1 MGVAERQTD
10 RDTTLGIKLSLF
22 LIVRSGAARSR
33 PTVVLA
39 SYHHPMAEKDATAR
53 LRRAVKENNLFIV
66 KRLIQRTD
74 MRNPDPAPRRYTSL
88 AWSAVLG
95 HEETFEFLMTAGHD
109 DAELSKARPPL
120 DSENNTILMLLADHT
135 PGALPSSRPN
145 NGDVMGAVLRMA
157 RLYYERYP
165 DILDWSNVH
174 GKTALHIAALK
185 GHEDLVRMLSDFG
198 ADLDLSDNKGN
209 TPLHYASSWGHI
221 SIVQLLIERGCQH
234 AAKNNEGFTPLDYA
248 YSFSTKDTLQD
259 TVRLQYENN
268 KKSRR
273 GVFQQ
278 AAARANEWGGFS
290 HADLPPPVPSKARDF
305 KQSPNRI
312 RSGSGTSGTTTTS
325 DSGEVGSN
333 GLAPAHRSQSSSSSP
348 STAPHPFLS
357 PHGQSSSNGAFQASS
372 PSMTRGPSPFNP
384 PSSSAISPVAN
395 RMRER
400 DADAREKYLN
410 RNRSGSQGTSVSDNK
425 SQNGSFYSSAGPS
438 VDGDDISSL
447 SRLGASG
454 SVTPRRLRPSA
465 SAAQLRTTP
474 EALNIITTMPSSEN
488 RTRSGTNPTAPRPTL
503 PLSRSSSISTSPR
516 TLASTDRS
524 IFEESGNFTG
534 PPSQYAQ
541 FPEPPLLAPDDSS
554 TPTAARRIAF
564 HLLSKP
570 LPSTGAD
577 PPSHRRGMSAT
588 SVRSP
593 T

>member
-1 MGVAERQTD
+1 
-10 RDTTLGIKLSLF
+10 
-22 LIVRSGAARSR
+22 
-33 PTVVLA
+33 
-39 SYHHPMAEKDATAR
+39 MAEKDATAR

-88 AWSAVLG
+88 AWAAVLG

-109 DAELSKARPPL
+109 DAELSK
-120 DSENNTILMLLADHT
+120 DSEKNTILMLLADHT
-135 PGALPSSRPN
+135 PGAMASSRPN

-157 RLYYERYP
+157 RLYYDRYP

-185 GHEDLVRMLSDFG
+185 GHEELVRMLCDFE
-198 ADLDLSDNKGN
+198 ADVDLSDNKGN

-221 SIVQLLIERGCQH
+221 PIVQLLIERGCQH

-259 TVRLQYENN
+259 TVRIQYENN

-290 HADLPPPVPSKARDF
+290 HANLPPPVPSKARDF
-305 KQSPNRI
+305 KQAPNRM

-325 DSGEVGSN
+325 DSGELGSN

-348 STAPHPFLS
+348 STAPHTFLS
-357 PHGQSSSNGAFQASS
+357 PHGSNGTFPISS
-372 PSMTRGPSPFNP
+372 PSMTRGPSPFNAP
-384 PSSSAISPVAN
+384 TNSAISPVAN

-400 DADAREKYLN
+400 DADAREKYMN
-410 RNRSGSQGTSVSDNK
+410 RTRSGSQGTSSTDNK
-425 SQNGSFYSSAGPS
+425 SQNGSFYASTGPS
-438 VDGDDISSL
+438 VNGDDVSSL
-447 SRLGASG
+447 TRLGASG
-454 SVTPRRLRPSA
+454 SVTPRRLRPSM
-465 SAAQLRTTP
+465 SAAQLRTTT
-474 EALNIITTMPSSEN
+474 EALNIITTLPSSSSEH
-488 RTRSGTNPTAPRPTL
+488 RSRSGTNPTAPRPTL
-503 PLSRSSSISTSPR
+503 PHLNRSSSISNSPR
-516 TLASTDRS
+516 SLASDRS
-524 IFEESGNFTG
+524 NLEEAGNFTG

-541 FPEPPLLAPDDSS
+541 FPEPPLLVPDDSS
-554 TPTAARRIAF
+554 TPTAARRLAF

-570 LPSTGAD
+570 LPSTD
-577 PPSHRRGMSAT
+577 PPHHRRGMSAT
-588 SVRSP
+588 SVRP
-593 T
+593 

>member
-1 MGVAERQTD
+1 
-10 RDTTLGIKLSLF
+10 
-22 LIVRSGAARSR
+22 
-33 PTVVLA
+33 
-39 SYHHPMAEKDATAR
+39 MAEKDATAR

-95 HEETFEFLMTAGHD
+95 HEETFEFLMSAGHD
-109 DAELSKARPPL
+109 EAELSK

-135 PGALPSSRPN
+135 PSSLSSSRPDN
-145 NGDVMGAVLRMA
+145 VDVMGAALRMA
-157 RLYYERYP
+157 RLYYDHYP

-185 GHEDLVRMLSDFG
+185 GHEELVRMLCDFG
-198 ADLDLSDNKGN
+198 ADVDLSDNKGN

-221 SIVQLLIERGCQH
+221 PIVQLLIERGCQYL
-234 AAKNNEGFTPLDYA
+234 AKNNEGFSASDYA

-259 TVRLQYENN
+259 TARLQFENN

-273 GVFQQ
+273 GVFAQ
-278 AAARANEWGGFS
+278 AAARGNEWGGLT
-290 HADLPPPVPSKARDF
+290 HVNMPPPVPSKARDF
-305 KQSPNRI
+305 RQSPSRM
-312 RSGSGTSGTTTTS
+312 RSGSGTSRTTTTS
-325 DSGEVGSN
+325 DSGEVDSN

-348 STAPHPFLS
+348 SNGPHPYLL
-357 PHGQSSSNGAFQASS
+357 PHGASSSNGTFMSSS
-372 PSMTRGPSPFNP
+372 PPMMRGPSPLNP
-384 PSSSAISPVAN
+384 PSTSALSLSPVAS

-410 RNRSGSQGTSVSDNK
+410 RNRSGSQGTSSTDNK
-425 SQNGSFYSSAGPS
+425 SQNGSFYSSGP
-438 VDGDDISSL
+438 VDGDSVSSL
-447 SRLGASG
+447 TRLGASG
-454 SVTPRRLRPSA
+454 SVTPRRLRPSM

-474 EALNIITTMPSSEN
+474 EALNIITTLPSSEN

-503 PLSRSSSISTSPR
+503 PQLARSSSISTSPR
-516 TLASTDRS
+516 GIHSADGS
-524 IFEESGNFTG
+524 IFEESGNYTG

-554 TPTAARRIAF
+554 TPTAGRRLAF
-564 HLLSKP
+564 HLLSKSP
-570 LPSTGAD
+570 PSTD
-577 PPSHRRGMSAT
+577 PPQHRRGMSAT

-593 T
+593 

>member
-1 MGVAERQTD
+1 
-10 RDTTLGIKLSLF
+10 
-22 LIVRSGAARSR
+22 
-33 PTVVLA
+33 
-39 SYHHPMAEKDATAR
+39 MAEKDATAR

-88 AWSAVLG
+88 AWAAVLG

-109 DAELSKARPPL
+109 DAELSK

-135 PGALPSSRPN
+135 ATAMASSRPS

-157 RLYYERYP
+157 RLYYDRYP

-185 GHEDLVRMLSDFG
+185 GHEELVRMLCDFE
-198 ADLDLSDNKGN
+198 ADVDLSDNKGN

-221 SIVQLLIERGCQH
+221 AIVQLLIERGCQH

-259 TVRLQYENN
+259 TVRIQYENN

-290 HADLPPPVPSKARDF
+290 HANLPPPVPSKARDF
-305 KQSPNRI
+305 RQSPNRM

-357 PHGQSSSNGAFQASS
+357 PQGSNGTFPASS
-372 PSMTRGPSPFNP
+372 PSKTRGPSPFNASTN
-384 PSSSAISPVAN
+384 SSIS

-410 RNRSGSQGTSVSDNK
+410 RTRSGSQGTSSTDNK

-438 VDGDDISSL
+438 TNGDDVSSL
-447 SRLGASG
+447 TRLGPSG
-454 SVTPRRLRPSA
+454 SVTPRRLRPSV
-465 SAAQLRTTP
+465 SAAQLRTAP
-474 EALNIITTMPSSEN
+474 EALNIITTLPSSSSEH
-488 RTRSGTNPTAPRPTL
+488 RSRAGTNPTAPRPTL
-503 PLSRSSSISTSPR
+503 PHLNRSSSISNSPR
-516 TLASTDRS
+516 SLASDRS
-524 IFEESGNFTG
+524 NFEEPGNFTG

-541 FPEPPLLAPDDSS
+541 FPEPPLVAPDDSS
-554 TPTAARRIAF
+554 TPTAARRLAF

-570 LPSTGAD
+570 LPSTD
-577 PPSHRRGMSAT
+577 PPHHRRGMSAT

-593 T
+593 

>member
-1 MGVAERQTD
+1 
-10 RDTTLGIKLSLF
+10 
-22 LIVRSGAARSR
+22 
-33 PTVVLA
+33 
-39 SYHHPMAEKDATAR
+39 MAEKDATAR

-88 AWSAVLG
+88 AWAAVLG

-109 DAELSKARPPL
+109 DAELSK

-135 PGALPSSRPN
+135 PATMASSRSN
-145 NGDVMGAVLRMA
+145 NGGDAMGAVLRMA
-157 RLYYERYP
+157 QLYYDRYP

-185 GHEDLVRMLSDFG
+185 GHEELVRMLCDFE
-198 ADLDLSDNKGN
+198 ADVDLSDNKGN

-221 SIVQLLIERGCQH
+221 PIVQLLVERGCQH
-234 AAKNNEGFTPLDYA
+234 APKNNEGFTPLDYA

-278 AAARANEWGGFS
+278 AAARASEWGGFS
-290 HADLPPPVPSKARDF
+290 HANLPPPVPSKARDF
-305 KQSPNRI
+305 RQSPPNRM

-348 STAPHPFLS
+348 SAAPHPYLS
-357 PHGQSSSNGAFQASS
+357 PHSNGAFPASS
-372 PSMTRGPSPFNP
+372 PSMTRGPSPFNQ

-410 RNRSGSQGTSVSDNK
+410 RTRSGSQGTSSSITDNK
-425 SQNGSFYSSAGPS
+425 SQNGSFYSSPGPA
-438 VDGDDISSL
+438 VHEDDISSL
-447 SRLGASG
+447 TRLGASG
-454 SVTPRRLRPSA
+454 SVTPRRLRPSM
-465 SAAQLRTTP
+465 SAAQLRTQP
-474 EALNIITTMPSSEN
+474 ETLNIITTLPSSSSTSES
-488 RTRSGTNPTAPRPTL
+488 RTRAGTNPTASRPML
-503 PLSRSSSISTSPR
+503 PSLNRSSSISNSPR
-516 TLASTDRS
+516 SLASDRS
-524 IFEESGNFTG
+524 SFLDFEEAGNFTG

-554 TPTAARRIAF
+554 TPTAARRLAF

-570 LPSTGAD
+570 HPSTGTD
-577 PPSHRRGMSAT
+577 PPHHRRGMSAT

-593 T
+593 